1 MHIAFLVDIAALFVV
16 FVAIVRIV
24 MTPTALWAHGKASKA
39 AWVIAT
45 VWFVPVVHGAGLPF
59 AAAVAIWYTRR
70 LTRQQKLGEPPPLPV
85 AEGTPEPE
93 VTEERR

>member
-1 MHIAFLVDIAALFVV
+1 MAITFLIDIAALFVV

-45 VWFVPVVHGAGLPF
+45 VWFVPVVHGTGLPV

-70 LTRQQKLGEPPPLPV
+70 LSRHQPKAESSLPV
-85 AEGTPEPE
+85 AEGTPEAE
-93 VTEERR
+93 VTEEAQ